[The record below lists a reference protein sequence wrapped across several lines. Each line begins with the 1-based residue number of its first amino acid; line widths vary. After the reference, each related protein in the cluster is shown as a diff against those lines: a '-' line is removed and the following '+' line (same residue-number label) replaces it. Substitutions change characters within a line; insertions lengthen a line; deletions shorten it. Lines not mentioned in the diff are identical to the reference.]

1 MTFFLS
7 SSRVLSRHL
16 TQGASNASPFH
27 LLPPFHFRHVLLFLF
42 YCFPAKNS
50 RMGGRVWWRGKKGR
64 WGLALS
70 FTLPRFFHLSLSPSL
85 SFFIFI
91 PAQTITCSIS
101 YTSHLSQFFSLLSF
115 SEFLY
120 ISLFLPFSVCL
131 FLFFLFISSLFLP
144 PPLLSFPPFQYL
156 LPFALHLSALSPPHS
171 PSPPRLNFRHTKC
184 SSQITSHDVIAP

>member
-1 MTFFLS
+1 MHLHSIS
-7 SSRVLSRHL
+7 SLHFISV
-16 TQGASNASPFH
+16 TYYYFYFTASPPRIQGWEGGCGGEGKRGGGD
-27 LLPPFHFRHVLLFLF
+27 LLYPSPCLVSSISLFLLL
-42 YCFPAKNS
+42 Y
-50 RMGGRVWWRGKKGR
+50 
-64 WGLALS
+64 L
-70 FTLPRFFHLSLSPSL
+70 
-85 SFFIFI
+85 FFIFI
-91 PAQTITCSIS
+91 PAQTIACSIS